1 MKHTYTILTLGCGSV
16 RHLGPGGQVSEIQQ
30 MVPGVNHVPL
40 IYINITD
47 PIIREF
53 TLI

>member
-1 MKHTYTILTLGCGSV
+1 MKHTYTFLTLGCGSV
-16 RHLGPGGQVSEIQQ
+16 RHLGPGDQVSEIQQ

-40 IYINITD
+40 ICINITD